1 MTVVLSAHVR
11 NEEEMKSRERKS
23 GNEAALGQQCALSDE
38 ATKLSLSFRNPFL
51 AFSSHSLHSGRWLQA
66 ELSHDIAWEKQE
78 KFHLLPA
85 GSAAPACLCGRK

>member
-1 MTVVLSAHVR
+1 
-11 NEEEMKSRERKS
+11 MKLHLV
-23 GNEAALGQQCALSDE
+23 NNVALSDQ

-85 GSAAPACLCGRK
+85 GSAGSAAPACLCARK